1 MRIHKILINFFSLIS
16 LIHFPRRTMPTHLL
30 LMVQVRGMQGGHY
43 SFFRL
48 FRHNLTLLMYFP
60 IHSPYIYP
68 QATVC
73 LCFLTTTPTSLKPK
87 PGSDWM
93 DHGLDHR
100 VRLWIRSGKG
110 TRALQWSY
118 IKQCNSS
125 PPLFSWVFITKLS
138 LFSRHENL
146 PKIFLTL

>member
-1 MRIHKILINFFSLIS
+1 MQCQWHTTVKILLTMFFIRQAKPTNENTYFNQLFFIDFFDSLPQKNNAYSFAPHGASQRNARWS
-16 LIHFPRRTMPTHLL
+16 LL
-30 LMVQVRGMQGGHY
+30 
-43 SFFRL
+43 FFRL
-48 FRHNLTLLMYFP
+48 FRHNLTLLMYLP

-100 VRLWIRSGKG
+100 SDYGSDQEKALVHSSGH
-110 TRALQWSY
+110 
-118 IKQCNSS
+118 I
-125 PPLFSWVFITKLS
+125 
-138 LFSRHENL
+138 
-146 PKIFLTL
+146 